1 MSDDFEFGIG
11 EWETRNGRKAVILH
25 RLIHLTSEDTL
36 LGYVE
41 FDSGQQYT
49 SVWTLGGKRLN
60 GGSSALWSLKRPQPK
75 PREWWIN
82 LYPTRQWAHTT
93 REKADDKA
101 IPNLLIACVHV
112 REVLE
117 DDGTDS

>member
-1 MSDDFEFGIG
+1 LENG
-11 EWETRNGRKAVILH
+11 ETRNGRRAVILH

-49 SVWTLGGKRLN
+49 SIWTLDGKRLD
-60 GGSSALWSLKRPQPK
+60 GESSLWNLKRPAAK
-75 PREWWIN
+75 PREWWLN
-82 LYPTRQWAHTT
+82 LYPYKQYAHKT
-93 REKADDKA
+93 REEADDNA

-117 DDGTDS
+117 EDK